1 MNKPTYFTT
10 EELANVSAKLLKQ
23 GKPLWE
29 IAKHPLCP
37 PDVKEKMLKLK
48 ELSNGKEENNGR

>member
-1 MNKPTYFTT
+1 MKTPTYFTP
-10 EELANVSAKLLKQ
+10 EELANVTQKLLQQ
-23 GKPLWE
+23 GKPMWE

-48 ELSNGKEENNGR
+48 NLQKGKELPNGR

>member
-1 MNKPTYFTT
+1 MKTPTYFTAK
-10 EELANVSAKLLKQ
+10 ELANVTAKMQKQ
-23 GKPLWE
+23 GKPIWE

-48 ELSNGKEENNGR
+48 ELSNGKEQNNG